1 LKTAKK
7 KFDCV
12 EMKREIQTRLYEKT
26 KDMNSEQERKYYR
39 EKAETGSFSDLWKKI
54 INKQTKKAS

>member
-1 LKTAKK
+1 
-7 KFDCV
+7 
-12 EMKREIQTRLYEKT
+12 MKREIQTRLYEKT